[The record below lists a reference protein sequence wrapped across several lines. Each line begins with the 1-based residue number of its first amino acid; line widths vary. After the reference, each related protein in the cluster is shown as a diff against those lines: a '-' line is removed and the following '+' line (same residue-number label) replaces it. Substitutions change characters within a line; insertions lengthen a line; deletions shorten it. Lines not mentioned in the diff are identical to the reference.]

1 MKRLAV
7 FSLCLLLSSCGYHLM
22 GMGRGVVPVDVQ
34 VVRMMDGGNDTG
46 FLSKW
51 QAYVRDNASYNV
63 IPAAAEGEADAEM
76 HTGRLSESLAPITYD
91 AIGIISVERMT
102 LSGEVSLW
110 RNDERIWSS
119 GVISAFEDVDV
130 SGGPTT
136 IESAKVRIRSDL
148 ETQWIRQAWLKLSS
162 GF

>member
-1 MKRLAV
+1 MKKLAV
-7 FSLCLLLSSCGYHLM
+7 LTLCLLLSSCGYHLM
-22 GMGRGVVPVDVQ
+22 GMGRGMVPADVE
-34 VVRMMDGGNDTG
+34 VVRIMGAGDNDR

-63 IPAAAEGEADAEM
+63 ISAAAEGEADAEL
-76 HTGRLSESLAPITYD
+76 HTGRLSESLTPITYD
-91 AIGIISVERMT
+91 AIGIVSVERMT

-130 SGGPTT
+130 SGGPTS
-136 IESAKVRIRSDL
+136 IKSAKVRIRSDL
-148 ETQWIRQAWLKLSS
+148 ETQWIQQAWLKLSS